1 MRYLDAG
8 LIVLSES
15 NVLKTPSM
23 VQRDWQRT
31 LESAGFLPCLPTKV
45 AKELGPVVSLRK
57 SDFPKIAPLTRAYRG
72 RADMTSKG
80 KTLRAL
86 IDVVAL
92 GIGRNETTL
101 TFIYLAPLDPSV
113 ATRLEANLAVPVLTR
128 MAASK

>member
-1 MRYLDAG
+1 
-8 LIVLSES
+8 
-15 NVLKTPSM
+15 M
-23 VQRDWQRT
+23 VQRDRQRT
-31 LESAGFLPCLPTKV
+31 LESAGSLPCRPTKV

-72 RADMTSKG
+72 RADMQQAEG

-101 TFIYLAPLDPSV
+101 TFIYRAPLDPSV